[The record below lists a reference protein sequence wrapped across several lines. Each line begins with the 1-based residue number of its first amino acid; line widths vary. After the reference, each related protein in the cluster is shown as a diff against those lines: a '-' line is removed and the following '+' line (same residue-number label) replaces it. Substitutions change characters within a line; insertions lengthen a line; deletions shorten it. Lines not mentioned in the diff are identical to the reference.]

1 MFELKK
7 YQVKK
12 AFAGY
17 QPGALVAFNG
27 ADAEK
32 YKDFIVC
39 VEEKAAP
46 VAETEEKKVK
56 TVKRGRK

>member
-12 AFAGY
+12 AFSGY
-17 QPGALVAFNG
+17 QVGALVAFNG
-27 ADAEK
+27 ADAERFK
-32 YKDFIVC
+32 AFIVC
-39 VEEKAAP
+39 VEEKSAP
-46 VAETEEKKVK
+46 VVEEKKVK